1 MSSVPYGSYFYGR
14 SRYGTPGYH
23 FAESD
28 ISGTAG
34 VSQTPSLTFTLLGPE
49 TVAQGTSAAIQGN
62 HIFQQSTNINGVSAT
77 NADYRRVRLGIPLAI
92 SEGSGSL
99 VHGTQV
105 DQAETFILVTSG
117 HTATGNQID
126 QGQVSIS
133 LASASN
139 QTGTQIDL
147 GATSLSETSS
157 QTAVGTQIDLGQVN
171 PQGTSSTVS
180 VGTQIDLGATTSIN
194 EVANVLTLNPQ
205 YQSQYIDFYVVPY
218 GAGNAF
224 SPYNNQTP
232 RVDITLK
239 PNYQIRLYQEDSSNA
254 GHPLFLSAVPDGVH
268 NAQNAHVSLRKDS
281 SGNEYLQM
289 SAASDSSL
297 NPGGTGTKQRRT
309 IYINN
314 ADTSGQAPTYT
325 GNAYPYVYPTT
336 TVTKDPQV
344 TATIGSIVVGG
355 LNILTIN
362 GLPAYQAVADTST
375 GTASATGATFKAL
388 SANGTPHTTAPVSAF
403 VFDSLYWVGA
413 TYVGTP
419 GTAGAYLSVNNIT
432 ATTQQLYYFCSN
444 HPGMGGQAD
453 IGSVQPGVEATF
465 LLVGSANVNSES
477 GLLSSGIRRYF
488 LEASMSSSSSILSDG
503 GLKWTLQSATAT
515 TWTQQ
520 KIARTP

>member
-34 VSQTPSLTFTLLGPE
+34 VSQTPSLIFTLLGPE
-49 TVAQGTSAAIQGN
+49 TVAQGTSASIQGN
-62 HIFQQSTNINGVSAT
+62 HIFQQSTDIDSVSNLA
-77 NADYRRVRLGIPLAI
+77 ADCRRLKLGNPLTL
-92 SEGSGSL
+92 SELSGSL

-133 LASASN
+133 LASAST

-218 GAGNAF
+218 GSGNAF
-224 SPYNNQTP
+224 SPYNDQAP
-232 RVDITLK
+232 RSDITLK
-239 PNYQIRLYQEDSSNA
+239 PQFQIRFLQDHSSNT
-254 GHPLFLSAVPDGVH
+254 GHPIYLSAVQDGIH
-268 NAQNAHVSLRKDS
+268 NNFSAHISLRKDNG
-281 SGNEYLQM
+281 GNEYLQM
-289 SAASDSSL
+289 SAASDNNQ

-309 IYINN
+309 IYIYNS
-314 ADTSGQAPTYT
+314 DTSGQAPTYT

-344 TATIGSIVVGG
+344 TATIGSIVVNGQ
-355 LNILTIN
+355 NILTIN
-362 GLPAYQAVADTST
+362 GLPAYQAIADTST
-375 GTASATGATFKAL
+375 GTASATGATFKAI
-388 SANGTPHTTAPVSAF
+388 SANGTPHTTSPASSF
-403 VFDSLYWVGA
+403 VYDSLYWVGA

-419 GTAGAYLSVNNIT
+419 GTPGAYLSVNNIT

-444 HPGMGGQAD
+444 HSGMGGDAD

>member
-34 VSQTPSLTFTLLGPE
+34 VSQSPSLTFTLLGPE
-49 TVAQGTSAAIQGN
+49 TVAQGTSASIQGN
-62 HIFQQSTNINGVSAT
+62 HIFQQSSTVNGVSDL
-77 NADYRRVRLGIPLAI
+77 NADYRRIKLGIPLTL

-171 PQGTSSTVS
+171 PQGTSSTIS

-205 YQSQYIDFYVVPY
+205 YQSQYIDFYVVSY
-218 GAGNAF
+218 GGGNAF
-224 SPYNNQTP
+224 SPYNSGSA
-232 RVDITLK
+232 RADITLK
-239 PNYQIRLYQEDSSNA
+239 PDYAIRLIQEDTSNA
-254 GHPLFLSAVPDGVH
+254 GHPIFLSAAPDGVH
-268 NAQNAHVSLRKDS
+268 NNVMAHISLRKDS
-281 SGNEYLQM
+281 SGNEYLQIA
-289 SAASDSSL
+289 AASDSDQ
-297 NPGGTGTKQRRT
+297 NPGGTGSKQRRT

-314 ADTSGQAPTYT
+314 GDTSGQAPTYT

-344 TATIGSIVVGG
+344 TATIGTILVNG
-355 LNILTIN
+355 LNVLSIN
-362 GLPAYQAVADTST
+362 GLPAYQAVADTSP
-375 GTASATGATFKAL
+375 GTASATGSTFKAI
-388 SANGTPHTTAPVSAF
+388 SANGTPHTTSPASAF
-403 VFDSLYWVGA
+403 VYDSLYWVGA

-419 GTAGAYLSVNNIT
+419 GTPGAYLSVNNIT
-432 ATTQQLYYFCSN
+432 GTTQQLYYFCAN

-465 LLVGSANVNSES
+465 LLVGSCNVVPES
-477 GLLSSGIRRYF
+477 GLSSSGIRRYF
-488 LEASMSSSSSILSDG
+488 LEASLSPSSSILSDG